1 MAYIQCF
8 SCARSA
14 DRKDHKVELSFI
26 SYFLSATNSN
36 SSQDILHACVLLTF
50 LHLCENVKGRLVTS
64 NQRLYGNA
72 HAHSPGVLKRTQ
84 NKETWGKRTCC
95 LCTFYQSDRSGW
107 WISHS
112 ISSQKNICLKP
123 LWLNIWIW
131 ESNFVRLFVLI
142 AINAAARKLS
152 WQFHFWWNIDVQGQ
166 IWAKI

>member
-1 MAYIQCF
+1 MPGPQIAKITKLNY
-8 SCARSA
+8 
-14 DRKDHKVELSFI
+14 HSFHIFCQQPTRILPKI
-26 SYFLSATNSN
+26 SFMLASFLKSN
-36 SSQDILHACVLLTF
+36 LLRT
-50 LHLCENVKGRLVTS
+50 HLCENVKGRLVTS

-72 HAHSPGVLKRTQ
+72 QNSPGVLKRTQ
-84 NKETWGKRTCC
+84 NKETWGKGTCC

-107 WISHS
+107 WISLP